1 MKYNFVYD
9 TDFLEKNY
17 IYLSDEEK
25 LVVYATVVGEH
36 NAIFYGH
43 EPERLI
49 KAIKV
54 LASNYPFVEAT
65 NLLVDEVEEDL
76 RKATDGILY
85 MKDFDSWSIM
95 TQQFFYPYSIND
107 KNRRCQFIA
116 TATENPI
123 DTVVPDIIN
132 NFDIIYECK
141 NDNKTQR
148 KGWNLKSWFGD
159 IVKYHNSLHS
169 GHYVTSTELEVDGYW
184 LRTDAFLYL
193 AELTKKN
200 PVTARKVAMV
210 SRSISDC
217 NYDSLTDMGD
227 VKLAEKLV
235 GVCK

>member
-9 TDFLEKNY
+9 TDFLEKNC
-17 IYLSDEEK
+17 IYLSDEER

-54 LASNYPFVEAT
+54 LTSNYPFIESS
-65 NLLVDEVEEDL
+65 NILVDEVEEDL
-76 RKATDGILY
+76 RKATAGILY
-85 MKDFDSWSIM
+85 LKDFDSWGIM

-107 KNRRCQFIA
+107 KNRGCQFIA
-116 TATENPI
+116 TATENPL
-123 DTVVPDIIN
+123 DTVVPDMIN

-141 NDNKTQR
+141 NDFKAQR
-148 KGWNLKSWFGD
+148 KRWHLNSTFRD
-159 IVKYHNSLHS
+159 IVEYHNSLHS
-169 GHYVTSTELEVDGYW
+169 GRYVTSTGLEIDSYW
-184 LRTDAFLYL
+184 LRNDAFSYL
-193 AELTKKN
+193 VALTKKN

-227 VKLAEKLV
+227 IQLAEKLV